1 VSVLVEAFHLFHATD
16 KNARLLI
23 VGDGPQREALIAELA
38 ERGLSD
44 ACIFTGAVEPEAVPG
59 FLASMDVAVAPYPLM
74 ERFYFSPLKVYEYM
88 AAGLPVVAS
97 RIGQLRTL
105 IQNEENGLLVT
116 PGDAAALALALERVR
131 KEPELSVRLGKAAR
145 QTVMSQHTW
154 DSVVQRIIGL
164 AGVQQQTPS
173 SAVEVT

>member
-1 VSVLVEAFHLFHATD
+1 
-16 KNARLLI
+16 
-23 VGDGPQREALIAELA
+23 
-38 ERGLSD
+38 
-44 ACIFTGAVEPEAVPG
+44 
-59 FLASMDVAVAPYPLM
+59 
-74 ERFYFSPLKVYEYM
+74 
-88 AAGLPVVAS
+88 VAS